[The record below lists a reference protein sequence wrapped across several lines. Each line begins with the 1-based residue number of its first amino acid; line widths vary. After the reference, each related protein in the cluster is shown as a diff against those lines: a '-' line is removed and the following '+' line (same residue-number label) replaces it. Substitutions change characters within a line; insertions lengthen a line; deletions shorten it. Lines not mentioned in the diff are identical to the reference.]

1 MIITMTIPIPHKRG
15 IYYIREN
22 ISEMQS
28 DITLYIDFI
37 ENKHRIIVSQG
48 CYTKVDAIKDAIYVE
63 KYYAK

>member
-1 MIITMTIPIPHKRG
+1 
-15 IYYIREN
+15 
-22 ISEMQS
+22 MQS

-63 KYYAK
+63 KNYAK